1 MIFLRLKYY
10 FSKFKI
16 CIYICGVILV
26 LFMFVTLLRQVN
38 LFTRADSQT
47 LLGIIGTL
55 LGAVVG
61 AVFSLLGSIWV
72 NTQQRKEEL
81 NRKRAQEIYGESMYF
96 MEEDVPDEAVIE
108 KVNTRFYEVADE
120 SIILKDM
127 KDVYN
132 GWMREEEMA
141 IKILELL
148 IRMAE
153 K

>member
-1 MIFLRLKYY
+1 
-10 FSKFKI
+10 
-16 CIYICGVILV
+16 
-26 LFMFVTLLRQVN
+26 
-38 LFTRADSQT
+38 
-47 LLGIIGTL
+47 
-55 LGAVVG
+55 
-61 AVFSLLGSIWV
+61 
-72 NTQQRKEEL
+72 
-81 NRKRAQEIYGESMYF
+81 MYF

-127 KDVYN
+127 MDVYN

>member
-1 MIFLRLKYY
+1 M
-10 FSKFKI
+10 
-16 CIYICGVILV
+16 
-26 LFMFVTLLRQVN
+26 
-38 LFTRADSQT
+38 
-47 LLGIIGTL
+47 
-55 LGAVVG
+55 
-61 AVFSLLGSIWV
+61 
-72 NTQQRKEEL
+72 
-81 NRKRAQEIYGESMYF
+81 
-96 MEEDVPDEAVIE
+96 PDEAVIK
-108 KVNTRFYEVADE
+108 KVNERFYEVADE

>member
-1 MIFLRLKYY
+1 MNA
-10 FSKFKI
+10 FS
-16 CIYICGVILV
+16 
-26 LFMFVTLLRQVN
+26 
-38 LFTRADSQT
+38 
-47 LLGIIGTL
+47 
-55 LGAVVG
+55 
-61 AVFSLLGSIWV
+61 
-72 NTQQRKEEL
+72 
-81 NRKRAQEIYGESMYF
+81 
-96 MEEDVPDEAVIE
+96 
-108 KVNTRFYEVADE
+108 EVADE

>member
-1 MIFLRLKYY
+1 MENFG
-10 FSKFKI
+10 S
-16 CIYICGVILV
+16 VV
-26 LFMFVTLLRQVN
+26 LG
-38 LFTRADSQT
+38 D
-47 LLGIIGTL
+47 
-55 LGAVVG
+55 VV
-61 AVFSLLGSIWV
+61 SDK
-72 NTQQRKEEL
+72 RK
-81 NRKRAQEIYGESMYF
+81 EIYGESMYF
-96 MEEDVPDEAVIE
+96 MEEDVTDEAVIK
-108 KVNTRFYEVADE
+108 KVNERFYEMANE

>member
-1 MIFLRLKYY
+1 MVKGR
-10 FSKFKI
+10 
-16 CIYICGVILV
+16 
-26 LFMFVTLLRQVN
+26 
-38 LFTRADSQT
+38 
-47 LLGIIGTL
+47 
-55 LGAVVG
+55 
-61 AVFSLLGSIWV
+61 
-72 NTQQRKEEL
+72 E
-81 NRKRAQEIYGESMYF
+81 F
-96 MEEDVPDEAVIE
+96 MERVCIEAVIK
-108 KVNTRFYEVADE
+108 KVNERFYEVADE

>member
-1 MIFLRLKYY
+1 
-10 FSKFKI
+10 
-16 CIYICGVILV
+16 
-26 LFMFVTLLRQVN
+26 
-38 LFTRADSQT
+38 
-47 LLGIIGTL
+47 
-55 LGAVVG
+55 
-61 AVFSLLGSIWV
+61 
-72 NTQQRKEEL
+72 
-81 NRKRAQEIYGESMYF
+81 MYL
-96 MEEDVPDEAVIE
+96 MEEDVTDEAVIK
-108 KVNTRFYEVADE
+108 KVNERFYEMADE

>member
-1 MIFLRLKYY
+1 MSGK
-10 FSKFKI
+10 
-16 CIYICGVILV
+16 
-26 LFMFVTLLRQVN
+26 
-38 LFTRADSQT
+38 
-47 LLGIIGTL
+47 
-55 LGAVVG
+55 
-61 AVFSLLGSIWV
+61 
-72 NTQQRKEEL
+72 RK
-81 NRKRAQEIYGESMYF
+81 EIYGESMYF
-96 MEEDVPDEAVIE
+96 MEEDVPDEAVIK
-108 KVNTRFYEVADE
+108 KVNERFYEMADE

>member
-1 MIFLRLKYY
+1 MRIFKDLTIRIRMPQSIATRWQLFIYLIISQALKNVNRDLHFAALCQKIMVLLIEALEISAVKR
-10 FSKFKI
+10 FSDLSGQI
-16 CIYICGVILV
+16 
-26 LFMFVTLLRQVN
+26 
-38 LFTRADSQT
+38 
-47 LLGIIGTL
+47 
-55 LGAVVG
+55 VVE
-61 AVFSLLGSIWV
+61 VEIV
-72 NTQQRKEEL
+72 CYRKAHSERFL
-81 NRKRAQEIYGESMYF
+81 C
-96 MEEDVPDEAVIE
+96 
-108 KVNTRFYEVADE
+108 FYEMADE

>member
-1 MIFLRLKYY
+1 
-10 FSKFKI
+10 
-16 CIYICGVILV
+16 
-26 LFMFVTLLRQVN
+26 
-38 LFTRADSQT
+38 
-47 LLGIIGTL
+47 
-55 LGAVVG
+55 
-61 AVFSLLGSIWV
+61 
-72 NTQQRKEEL
+72 
-81 NRKRAQEIYGESMYF
+81 MYF
-96 MEEDVPDEAVIE
+96 MEEDVLDEAVIE
-108 KVNTRFYEVADE
+108 KVNTRFYEMADE

>member
-1 MIFLRLKYY
+1 
-10 FSKFKI
+10 
-16 CIYICGVILV
+16 
-26 LFMFVTLLRQVN
+26 
-38 LFTRADSQT
+38 
-47 LLGIIGTL
+47 
-55 LGAVVG
+55 
-61 AVFSLLGSIWV
+61 
-72 NTQQRKEEL
+72 
-81 NRKRAQEIYGESMYF
+81 MYF
-96 MEEDVPDEAVIE
+96 MEEDVTDEAVIK
-108 KVNTRFYEVADE
+108 KVNERFYEMANE

>member
-1 MIFLRLKYY
+1 MSGK
-10 FSKFKI
+10 
-16 CIYICGVILV
+16 
-26 LFMFVTLLRQVN
+26 
-38 LFTRADSQT
+38 
-47 LLGIIGTL
+47 
-55 LGAVVG
+55 
-61 AVFSLLGSIWV
+61 
-72 NTQQRKEEL
+72 RK
-81 NRKRAQEIYGESMYF
+81 EIYGESMYF
-96 MEEDVPDEAVIE
+96 MEEDVTDEAVIK
-108 KVNTRFYEVADE
+108 KVNERFYEMANE

>member
-1 MIFLRLKYY
+1 
-10 FSKFKI
+10 
-16 CIYICGVILV
+16 
-26 LFMFVTLLRQVN
+26 
-38 LFTRADSQT
+38 
-47 LLGIIGTL
+47 
-55 LGAVVG
+55 
-61 AVFSLLGSIWV
+61 
-72 NTQQRKEEL
+72 
-81 NRKRAQEIYGESMYF
+81 
-96 MEEDVPDEAVIE
+96 MEEDVTDEAVIK
-108 KVNTRFYEVADE
+108 KVNERFYEVADE

>member
-1 MIFLRLKYY
+1 MERV
-10 FSKFKI
+10 
-16 CIYICGVILV
+16 CIL
-26 LFMFVTLLRQVN
+26 
-38 LFTRADSQT
+38 
-47 LLGIIGTL
+47 
-55 LGAVVG
+55 
-61 AVFSLLGSIWV
+61 W
-72 NTQQRKEEL
+72 
-81 NRKRAQEIYGESMYF
+81 KRMT
-96 MEEDVPDEAVIE
+96 DEAVIK
-108 KVNTRFYEVADE
+108 KVNERFYEMANE